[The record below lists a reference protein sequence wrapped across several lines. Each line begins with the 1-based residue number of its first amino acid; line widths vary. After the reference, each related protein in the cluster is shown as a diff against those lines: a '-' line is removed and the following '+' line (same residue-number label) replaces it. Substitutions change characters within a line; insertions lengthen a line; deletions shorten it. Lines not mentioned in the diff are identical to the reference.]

1 LQKGDGMKRILWIS
15 MVLVVLVVA
24 GSLMAQELKGPRIIA
39 KEVQYDFG
47 KVVEGT
53 LASHV
58 FDIRNGGNETLDIE
72 RVVPS

>member
-1 LQKGDGMKRILWIS
+1 MKRILWIS
-15 MVLVVLVVA
+15 MVLAALLAA
-24 GSLMAQELKGPRIIA
+24 GSLMAQESKGPRIIA